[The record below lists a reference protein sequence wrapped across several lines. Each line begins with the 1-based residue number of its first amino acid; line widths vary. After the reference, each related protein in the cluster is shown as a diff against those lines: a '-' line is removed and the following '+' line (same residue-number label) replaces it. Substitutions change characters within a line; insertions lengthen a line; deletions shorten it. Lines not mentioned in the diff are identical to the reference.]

1 MNITPEILA
10 PILRD
15 YGISTAIT
23 NIEYFI
29 DRQNPETNNYKI
41 VAKVDVKHRG
51 PLVLKLIREP
61 GHSHTEIERQ
71 CVFAEHLRRNG
82 IATPEHYSIGGNY
95 CVERT
100 IDGVRLNV
108 VLEDHAESLTKTVDN
123 DMAREAGKLM
133 ARIHRL
139 SFRDNFKIGATTMW
153 GALGKNSV
161 SGIDSFR
168 ELAGHAEA
176 SLIKSVSYPHR
187 FCKKP
192 ELCREI
198 IAIYDRKL
206 ASAADVWGRL
216 PCSAVQGDISL
227 GNIYSAGERLGVFDF
242 NNAGDETLIGDM
254 ILEGLTM
261 ANESLLADGL
271 SDSDRPGVFRSFLDG
286 YRAICPLTPDERM
299 AACELYP
306 AYSALWH
313 TKVEKL
319 AELMHTPGSCDAA
332 DEMLSAMYEEI
343 NSDARKIFASELFD

>member
-1 MNITPEILA
+1 MNITPEIIA
-10 PILRD
+10 PLLRE
-15 YGISTAIT
+15 YGISTAVT
-23 NIEYFI
+23 NVEFFI
-29 DRQNPETNNYKI
+29 NRQSADNNIKI
-41 VAKVDVKHRG
+41 VAKVEVKHRE

-61 GHSHTEIERQ
+61 AHSHGEIERQ

-82 IATPEHYSIGGNY
+82 IATPEHYSASGNY
-95 CVERT
+95 CLERT
-100 IDGVRLNV
+100 IDGVRVNV
-108 VLEDHAESLTKTVDN
+108 VLEDFAASETEAVDPEV
-123 DMAREAGKLM
+123 AREAGKLM

-139 SFRDNFKIGATTMW
+139 SFRDNFKIGAPSLFN
-153 GALGKNSV
+153 ALGQNGA
-161 SGIDSFR
+161 SGIESFR
-168 ELAGHAEA
+168 ELAEHAEA
-176 SLIKSVSYPHR
+176 SMVKSVSYPHR

-198 IAIYDRKL
+198 ITIYDRKL

-216 PCSAVQGDISL
+216 PCSAVQGDITISNL
-227 GNIYSAGERLGVFDF
+227 YNAGDRLGVFDF

-261 ANESLLADGL
+261 ANEAVLAEGL
-271 SDSDRPGVFRSFLDG
+271 TDADRPGIFRSFLDG

-313 TKVEKL
+313 TKVDAL
-319 AELMHTPGSCDAA
+319 AKLMHTPGECEKA
-332 DEMLSAMYEEI
+332 DELLSAMYEEI

>member
-1 MNITPEILA
+1 MNITPDTLA
-10 PILRD
+10 PILRE

-29 DRQNPETNNYKI
+29 NRQNPETNNYKI
-41 VAKVDVKHRG
+41 IAKVEVKHRS

-61 GHSHTEIERQ
+61 GHSHNEIERQ

-82 IATPEHYSIGGNY
+82 IATPEHYSVGGNY
-95 CVERT
+95 CVERL

-108 VLEDHAESLTKTVDN
+108 VLEDHAESLTKTIDVEL
-123 DMAREAGKLM
+123 AREAGKLM

-139 SFRDNFKIGATTMW
+139 SFRDNFKIGAATMW
-153 GALGKNSV
+153 GALGKNRV
-161 SGIDSFR
+161 SGIDAFR
-168 ELAGHAEA
+168 ELAEHAQA
-176 SLIKSVSYPHR
+176 SLVKSVSYPHR

-198 IAIYDRKL
+198 ITIYDRKL
-206 ASAADVWGRL
+206 AAAADVWGRL
-216 PCSAVQGDISL
+216 PCSAVQGDISI
-227 GNIYSAGERLGVFDF
+227 GNIYNAGDRLGVFDF

-254 ILEGLTM
+254 ILEGLM
-261 ANESLLADGL
+261 LANESTLADGL
-271 SDSDRPGVFRSFLDG
+271 TDSDRPEIFRGFLDG

-306 AYSALWH
+306 AYSALWFR
-313 TKVEKL
+313 KVEKL
-319 AELMHTPGSCDAA
+319 SELMHTPGSCEAA